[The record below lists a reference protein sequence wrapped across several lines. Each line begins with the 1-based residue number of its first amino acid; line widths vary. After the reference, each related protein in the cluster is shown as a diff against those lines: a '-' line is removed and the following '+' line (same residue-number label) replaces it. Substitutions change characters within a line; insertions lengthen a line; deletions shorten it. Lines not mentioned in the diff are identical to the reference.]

1 MTDSNSI
8 THKKIK
14 FYLKNMILENKE
26 INRFFPLYSITIAK
40 KCACNNENCHA
51 VGKHPK
57 IPFTSNNYRTLF
69 PKSPQVGFATGQGI
83 VVVDVDIKEHVDGWQ
98 TLVTLAKPHGGIPD
112 TLVVHTGS
120 GGKHLYFRTDKKFKN
135 KVRIDDGIDFRGENG
150 FVVFPNSKHICG
162 NFYRFDDDLHPN
174 LVEIAE
180 LPKWIED
187 LLEQE
192 RTEENNKKS
201 FTDSFEP
208 HYISDT
214 EWEKIKEALE
224 LISSNCSRDFWRE
237 MGMRLYNTGRND
249 SFDVWDNWCKKSKN
263 VTKNG
268 KSIYSKY
275 DNLYQ
280 WNTQF
285 TFGSKF
291 SPLEILD
298 IANISKNIIDPVIK
312 ELTENLIL
320 LGNQNADDT
329 VETIED
335 NSHQENDKY
344 MNEAIKD
351 SQGFVKE
358 YFEYVTKHSR
368 YSLDK
373 LHFLA
378 AFSALSA
385 VAQCGYLSPTNCS
398 LSLYQMGFAV
408 TGRGKDD
415 VLYFIKDILLQVEQS
430 ILANEKFTSINGLL
444 MCLYEF
450 NSRIHISDE
459 VHTYFTPMLKSLPT
473 SPLYQMTGR
482 IMELWNYRE
491 YIEGIFSRSFKIP
504 MIEQPKFSLFTL
516 SSMEGMKQFKDQQA
530 INSGFLNRFLLA
542 INRDIPRVNHDAV
555 RAKCPDYLVNKLK
568 TIYQVSENE
577 DYEKIKN
584 EKESMDSIIAKNK
597 NIALEAHTP
606 QRIIKHKMEWENE
619 ESKIYFQNLVERI
632 DDKREL
638 LTKAKKYE
646 EHNMYSRYAE
656 QIIRLASLHALGRD
670 SNFVGKDDL
679 IIAEKMLYTLSLDML
694 EFLDIDLEETQ
705 FMKYK
710 KKIIS
715 FFKTHKRKTN
725 LASLREVT
733 QILGTKTHTAE
744 ETLEE
749 MVSQNILSKKVIKN
763 KNHTVTKNYQ
773 LIN

>member
-1 MTDSNSI
+1 MNSNNVI
-8 THKKIK
+8 EKKNK
-14 FYLKNMILENKE
+14 YYLKNIILENKQ
-26 INRFFPLYSITIAK
+26 INRFFPLYSMTVAK
-40 KCACNNENCHA
+40 KCACNNESCNA

-57 IPFTSNNYRTLF
+57 VPFTSNLYRSFTPMYSQL
-69 PKSPQVGFATGQGI
+69 GFLTGQGI

-98 TLVTLAKPHGGIPD
+98 TLVTLSKPHGGIPD
-112 TLVVHTGS
+112 TLVVHTGG
-120 GGKHLYFRTDKKFKN
+120 GGKHLYFRTEKKFKN

-150 FVVFPNSKHICG
+150 FVVFPPSKHVSG
-162 NFYRFDDDLHPN
+162 NSYRFDDDSHPN
-174 LVEIAE
+174 LVQLAE

-187 LLEQE
+187 LLEQDK
-192 RTEENNKKS
+192 TKDNLHKK

-224 LISSNCSRDFWRE
+224 LISSDCTRDFWRE
-237 MGMRLYNTGRND
+237 MGMRLYNTGRSD
-249 SFDVWDNWCKKSKN
+249 AFDVWDLWCKKSANIKR
-263 VTKNG
+263 NG
-268 KSIYSKY
+268 KSIYSRN
-275 DNLYQ
+275 DNIFQ

-285 TFGSKF
+285 SFGSKYPP
-291 SPLEILD
+291 SEILEI
-298 IANISKNIIDPVIK
+298 ANLPNNFVDPVIK
-312 ELTENLIL
+312 ELTDNLIMM
-320 LGNQNADDT
+320 GTENEIVQDP
-329 VETIED
+329 IEE
-335 NSHQENDKY
+335 NSNENDKY
-344 MNEAIKD
+344 MNEAIKI

-358 YFEYVTKHSR
+358 YFEYVTKNSR

-378 AFSALSA
+378 AFSAISA
-385 VAQCGYLSPTNCS
+385 VAQSGYLSPTNCS
-398 LSLYQMGFAV
+398 VSLYQMGFAV

-415 VLYFIKDILLQVEQS
+415 VLYFIKDILLQVDQN

-444 MCLYEF
+444 MCLYDY
-450 NSRIHISDE
+450 NSRIHVSDE

-482 IMELWNYRE
+482 IMELWNHRE
-491 YIEGIFSRSFKIP
+491 YIEGISSRSFKIP

-542 INRDIPRVNHDAV
+542 INRDIPKVNHEAT
-555 RAKCPDYLVNKLK
+555 RTKCPEYLVSKLK
-568 TIYQVSENE
+568 KIYQESINE

-584 EKESMDSIIAKNK
+584 TQESLDSIISSNK
-597 NIALEAHTP
+597 NIVLDTHVP
-606 QRIIKHKMEWENE
+606 QRVIKHKMQWENE
-619 ESKIYFQNLVERI
+619 ETKLYFHRLVERI
-632 DDKREL
+632 DDKREI
-638 LTKAKKYE
+638 LTKNKKYE

-656 QIIRLASLHALGRD
+656 QIVRVASLHAIGRD
-670 SNFVGKDDL
+670 DHHVNLNDIKL
-679 IIAEKMLYTLSLDML
+679 AEKMLYTLSLDML

-705 FMKYK
+705 FTKYK

-715 FFKTHKRKTN
+715 YFKTHKRKSNNAT
-725 LASLREVT
+725 LREIT
-733 QILGTKTHTAE
+733 QILGTKTNAAE

-749 MVSQNILSKKVIKN
+749 MVSQNILSKKAITN

-773 LIN
+773 LLN